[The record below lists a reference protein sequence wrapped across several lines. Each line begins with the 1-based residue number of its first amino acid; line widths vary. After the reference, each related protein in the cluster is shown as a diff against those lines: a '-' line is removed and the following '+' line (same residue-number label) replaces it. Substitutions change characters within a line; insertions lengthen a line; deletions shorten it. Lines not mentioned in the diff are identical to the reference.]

1 MRHVLTGHD
10 NVVGPWV
17 ANRVGTVW
25 SPNRS
30 TTIGLFSVDTGLMAG
45 VIYEGFNGAN
55 IGAHIAS
62 VPGKAWPTRDFL
74 WFIFYYPFEQLGA
87 KRITGVVAS
96 CNKEAVD
103 FNLRLGFE
111 LEATL
116 KDAHPQGDLLMFV
129 MRRENCKWLKLRKG
143 AQNG

>member
-1 MRHVLTGHD
+1 MRHILTGHD

-17 ANRVGTVW
+17 ASRVGTVW
-25 SPNRS
+25 SPERS
-30 TTIGLFSVDTGLMAG
+30 TTIGLFSVHTGLLAG

-62 VPGKAWPTRDFL
+62 VPGKDWPTQGFL
-74 WFIFYYPFEQLGA
+74 RFIFHYPFEQLGV
-87 KRITGVVAS
+87 KRITGLVAS
-96 CNKEAVD
+96 SNKQAVE

-116 KDAHPQGDLLMFV
+116 KDAHPEGDLLMFV
-129 MRRENCKWLKLRKG
+129 MRKENCRWLKQRKG
-143 AQNG
+143 VQNG